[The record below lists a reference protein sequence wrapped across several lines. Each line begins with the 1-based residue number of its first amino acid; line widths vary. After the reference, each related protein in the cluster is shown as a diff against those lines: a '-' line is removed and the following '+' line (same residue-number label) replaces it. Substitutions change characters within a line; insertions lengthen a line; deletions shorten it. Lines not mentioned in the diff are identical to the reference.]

1 MKYVT
6 FCISFQPKCKISASR
21 KLSLKVNTSW
31 KLRIVTK
38 FTLSLQREI
47 INANYLYGPFSF
59 KHVKILLLAR
69 AMEELEAEKTARE
82 EAKVRYLG
90 EKLPPLHLTGLTL
103 DDLQVS
109 HKNSRGNVNVK
120 QSIQEYCSCTQA
132 KSGCLFCRNSVSRF
146 MQRSIWL
153 MRSVMTVKSKS
164 SRTTETYVTPQVTP
178 DLNIKILK
186 YTYIKKNNSFFTK
199 SQKLCFP
206 Q

>member
-1 MKYVT
+1 MKYFT

-31 KLRIVTK
+31 KLCILTK
-38 FTLSLQREI
+38 CTLSLQREI
-47 INANYLYGPFSF
+47 INAIYLYGPCSF
-59 KHVKILLLAR
+59 EHIKILLLAR

-90 EKLPPLHLTGLTL
+90 EKLPPLQLTGLTS

-109 HKNSRGNVNVK
+109 HRSSRGNVNVK
-120 QSIQEYCSCTQA
+120 QSVQECCSCTQA
-132 KSGCLFCRNSVSRF
+132 KRGCLFCRNSVSRF
-146 MQRSIWL
+146 MQTSIWW
-153 MRSVMTVKSKS
+153 MRSVMTVKLKS

-178 DLNIKILK
+178 DLNVKKFKI
-186 YTYIKKNNSFFTK
+186 YIKKKNFFFTK

-206 Q
+206 P